1 MKEILVFDVGENIV
15 GMIDLNTDTY
25 SHYRGPRMV
34 DGARRILDCQGIVIS
49 FNGST
54 GFDRQTLATLV
65 GIANP
70 AALSFRGTHYDMQ
83 DEASRDRWPPEPG
96 TDPILGQNLQETYWN
111 YFRDSPPDPPDYL
124 DDDYERDNWSDCYMA
139 AALWRRIVLQQ
150 QST

>member
-1 MKEILVFDVGENIV
+1 MKEILVFDVGENII

-34 DGARRILDCQGIVIS
+34 RSQRILDCQGIVIS

-54 GFDRQTLATLV
+54 GTGRPWQRLLGLPTRPLYLSAPLRYAGRGIPRSLA
-65 GIANP
+65 
-70 AALSFRGTHYDMQ
+70 SGT
-83 DEASRDRWPPEPG
+83 RDRS
-96 TDPILGQNLQETYWN
+96 DSGQNLQETYWN